1 MKTSYKNFPSRAQLT
16 DIGLKIL
23 ADSCTNDSV
32 KFGLRPGSAN
42 AKICHIFAKHR
53 DVTALLGP
61 GYSNQ
66 VDLSLYDAAL
76 RSGGGGAE
84 FFISAEDKSQQWS
97 LLMGAMSM
105 PSSYDRDFQKYSST
119 PTDTTCPASFIEN
132 QAHLATR
139 QGIEIIRSAL
149 STTRAGDRT
158 FNPIEDYGYLITH
171 LMVRNV
177 VGLKM
182 TGQPHFLYR
191 IFKMLNRLRGK
202 QTITVSAPEIKHANE
217 LVFWI
222 EVMFGQLFVNPGD
235 LNKLILYA
243 SKIISKKYRKVILAS
258 IADPVPDSLIE
269 RMTRAR
275 LDIAM
280 SNDRFEELVT
290 NIVMELV
297 GSFQYLT
304 GRAFAGV
311 HETIQT
317 IYVVGLEPDV
327 NPLKAFNALLAS
339 HPRAAIDEALRH
351 NSPTGFI
358 FRTASKN
365 FTYNHIEIKAGEL
378 LCMLCNEAVKDPS
391 VFPSPEKFYNPE
403 QAAQHESDYL
413 TFASPDLV
421 PSSMKPHEN
430 HHPCFGQYWARTII
444 AEMLEGLEQLHSSI
458 NE

>member
-16 DIGLKIL
+16 DIGQKIL
-23 ADSCTNDSV
+23 AGSCSTDSV
-32 KFGLRPGSAN
+32 KFSLRPGSPTAMV
-42 AKICHIFAKHR
+42 CHIFAKHR

-61 GYSNQ
+61 EYSNQ
-66 VDLSLYDAAL
+66 VNLSLYDAAL

-97 LLMGAMSM
+97 LLTGAMSM
-105 PSSYDRDFQKYSST
+105 PSSYDRNFQKYSSK
-119 PTDTTCPASFIEN
+119 PTDTTCPASFIEH
-132 QAHLATR
+132 QAHMAMR

-149 STTRAGDRT
+149 STTKAGDRT

-177 VGLKM
+177 VGLRM
-182 TGQPHFLYR
+182 TDRPHFLYR
-191 IFKMLNRLRGK
+191 LYKMVNRLRRK
-202 QTITVSAPEIKHANE
+202 QTMAVSATEIKHANE

-235 LNKLILYA
+235 HNKLILYA
-243 SKIISKKYRKVILAS
+243 SKIISKTYRKVILAS
-258 IADPVPDSLIE
+258 ITNPIPGSLID

-280 SNDRFEELVT
+280 SNNRFEELVT

-311 HETIQT
+311 HETIHT
-317 IYVVGLEPDV
+317 VYAVSLESDV
-327 NPLKAFNALLAS
+327 NPLKAFNALLES
-339 HPRAAIDEALRH
+339 YPRAAIDEALRH

-391 VFPSPEKFYNPE
+391 VFPSPESFYGPE
-403 QAAQHESDYL
+403 QAVQHEGDYL
-413 TFASPDLV
+413 AFASPDLT
-421 PSSMKPHEN
+421 PSLMRPYEN

-444 AEMLEGLEQLHSSI
+444 AKMLEGLEQLHSSI